1 MSLPVY
7 HRGATMIELL
17 VSFLIVSFGLLAL
30 LALQNNAIKFNKTT
44 ELRAQATLLATDL
57 GERMRANAS
66 AATLG
71 LYNRQT
77 PYEAMTAQPA
87 YTPCHASGTQ
97 PCATPDAMA
106 AQDLSEWRR
115 LLYQS
120 LPQADAYIQVDSASG
135 LADVWIAWRDPAGS
149 SEAVGNTS
157 NDTRECPA
165 AFVPDSAPGVQATS
179 ERPRCAYFSIAIA
192 AGSAS

>member
-1 MSLPVY
+1 
-7 HRGATMIELL
+7 MIELL

-57 GERMRANAS
+57 GERMRANAG
-66 AATLG
+66 AAKLG
-71 LYNRQT
+71 LYNRET
-77 PYEAMTAQPA
+77 PFEAMATQPT
-87 YTPCHASGTQ
+87 YTPCHPSGTQ

-115 LLYQS
+115 LLYQA
-120 LPQADAYIQVDSASG
+120 LPQADAYIQVNGTTG
-135 LADVWIAWRDPAGS
+135 LADIWIAWRDPAGS
-149 SEAVGNTS
+149 GEAVGDTS

-165 AFVPDSAPGVQATS
+165 AFVPDATPGTPASS
-179 ERPRCAYFSIAIA
+179 ERPRCAYFSIAITS
-192 AGSAS
+192 GSSS